1 MLPYLIRL
9 LQGFINTSKALW
21 ASWLSKEHR
30 SFFLPTLWRVVTAR
44 PGTLSP
50 WTRWCRHEGHCWG
63 RHQKEGATWGSNSY
77 CSCQEDVQEQNL
89 TSLEGQVKMYHH
101 INRQNVSLKILKLIP
116 LIGKYTVPSLLCVA
130 SDTTVTIVTVY
141 FYQIIK

>member
-1 MLPYLIRL
+1 MLTYLIRL
-9 LQGFINTSKALW
+9 LQKLINTSKALQ
-21 ASWLSKEHR
+21 ACWLSQEHKLL
-30 SFFLPTLWRVVTAR
+30 FLPTLWRAVTAR

-50 WTRWCRHEGHCWG
+50 WTRWCPHEGPCWG
-63 RHQKEGATWGSNSY
+63 GQQKEGATLGSNSY
-77 CSCQEDVQEQNL
+77 CSCQEDVQEQTL
-89 TSLEGQVKMYHH
+89 TSLEGQVKMCHH

-130 SDTTVTIVTVY
+130 CDTTVAIVTVY